1 MNRFI
6 FLVFG
11 FLALA
16 FYEFSGGADFSPTA
30 TRMAAV
36 EGRQQASGDDLPLAV
51 TEPEVVARADL
62 NLVSFSEISPP
73 TEATVVREDPPLQ
86 FAPIAVSLEAA
97 TRRDDPAP
105 QAAGVA
111 VLGETVEA
119 SVQAAAPA
127 VTAAESSI
135 RFEGR
140 TSSAASERVA
150 AALQTRLV
158 NGSLVNVRSGP
169 GTTYGVVSQ
178 LSRGD
183 EVEILS
189 DNGAGWVKMRPANG
203 GPEGW
208 MADFLLSR

>member
-16 FYEFSGGADFSPTA
+16 FYEFSGGANFSPTA

-36 EGRQQASGDDLPLAV
+36 EGRQQATGDNLPQAV
-51 TEPEVVARADL
+51 IEPQMVARADL
-62 NLVSFSEISPP
+62 NLVSFSEISAPS
-73 TEATVVREDPPLQ
+73 EAIVVRDDPPLQ
-86 FAPIAVSLEAA
+86 FAPIAVSLEDA
-97 TRRDDPAP
+97 TRRNDPAQ

-111 VLGETVEA
+111 VLGETLEPA
-119 SVQAAAPA
+119 AQAAAPA
-127 VTAAESSI
+127 ATSTI

-150 AALQTRLV
+150 AALQTRRV
-158 NGSLVNVRSGP
+158 NGNLVNVRSGP

-189 DNGAGWVKMRPANG
+189 DNGAGWVKMRPTNG